1 MYEFRAYNSALK
13 QWIYG
18 KGIKQ
23 SEDGTVSIFN
33 SEGEWVCPK
42 AQETVGR
49 KIVLEDSTRTVVYQG
64 DIIRYSFTH
73 AGEIYHRYLCIK
85 ESSTEVWAEELWRD
99 YDMDCETFTVDR
111 FHNVKYSG
119 TRKDITSFNL
129 YKPVKVVGNIWQ
141 NPELL

>member
-1 MYEFRAYNSALK
+1 MYTFRGFDTALEK
-13 QWIYG
+13 FVYG
-18 KGIKQ
+18 
-23 SEDGTVSIFN
+23 TSIDQTDFSTRILDKDSN
-33 SEGEWVCPK
+33 KWSYVTP
-42 AQETVGR
+42 ETVGR